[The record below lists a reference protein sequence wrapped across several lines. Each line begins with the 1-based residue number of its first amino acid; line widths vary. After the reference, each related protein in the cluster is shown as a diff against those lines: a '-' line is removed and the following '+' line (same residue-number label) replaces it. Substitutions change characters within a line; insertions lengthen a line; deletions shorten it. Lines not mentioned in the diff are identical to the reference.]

1 MMTGIDERISNEKS
15 KMIQEMDWCRD
26 AVDSRLRELL
36 AEAGQNYATLVES
49 MRYSLLAGGKRVRAV
64 ICMKFCQA
72 AGGRM
77 EDALNAACAIEMLHT
92 YTLIHDD
99 LPSMDGDDLRRGKPS
114 NHIEFGEFTAT
125 LAGDAL
131 QAAAFE
137 TLANSPLPAE
147 SIVEMVKILAHAAG
161 PHGICA
167 GQYLD
172 LSGEGWHLT
181 IDELLELYS
190 MKTAALI
197 SAAARLGV
205 IAGSGTQEQVD
216 AAHSYAQAIGLAFQ
230 VRDDVLDCIA
240 TTEELGKPTGSD
252 IENDKSTFA
261 SLLGIETCEKMINR
275 ETGNAITSIDGR
287 FENTEFLTWLARILA
302 ERKN

>member
-1 MMTGIDERISNEKS
+1 MMSSGNSE
-15 KMIQEMDWCRD
+15 MIQEMEQCRESVD
-26 AVDSRLRELL
+26 ARLQELF
-36 AEAGQNYATLVES
+36 AEAGSSYATLVES

-64 ICMKFCQA
+64 ICMKFCEA
-72 AGGRM
+72 AGGRP
-77 EDALNAACAIEMLHT
+77 EDALDVACAVEMLHT

-99 LPSMDGDDLRRGKPS
+99 MPAMDGDDMRRGMPS
-114 NHIEFGEFTAT
+114 NHIEYGEFTAM

-137 TLANSPLPAE
+137 ALANSGLPAR
-147 SIVEMVKILAHAAG
+147 SIVEMVQIFAHAAG
-161 PHGICA
+161 PHGICG

-205 IAGSGTQEQVD
+205 IAGNGTNEQIE
-216 AAHSYAQAIGLAFQ
+216 AAHLYSQAIGLAFQ

-240 TTEELGKPTGSD
+240 TAEEIGKPVGSD
-252 IENDKSTFA
+252 ATNEKSTFA
-261 SLLGIETCEKMINR
+261 SLLGVEACEKMINK
-275 ETGNAITSIDGR
+275 ETEKAILALKGK
-287 FENTEFLTWLARILA
+287 FENTEFLTWLARVLA